1 MIKVGVLRG
10 GPSSE
15 YDVSLLSGEHI
26 LATLREKPLS
36 DTYEALDIFIDKSGA
51 WHMKGFEIEPKSL
64 MHKVDVIINSLHG
77 SFGEDGKVQQ
87 LLDNLQIPYTGSGA
101 FASALGMHKG
111 LSKDQFYR
119 MGVKTPRHILIH
131 AYDKKLDGEIE
142 DYAHRKA
149 REAWEFLPPPWIVK
163 PVSGGSSMGIHVCKN
178 FESLENAFLIGANM
192 DVDVMVEEMIEGK
205 EASVSVIE
213 KFRNQDLYTPP
224 PIEIR
229 LPSGKSCF
237 DYESKYS
244 DKHTIIC
251 PGKFTRAEILELER
265 IAKLIHKE
273 MNLRHYSRTDFIVSP
288 KKGIYALE
296 VNTLPGLTRHSL
308 LPKSIDDIG
317 SSMPEFLN
325 HIIELA
331 LNK

>member
-26 LATLREKPLS
+26 LATLRSQPLS
-36 DTYEALDIFIDKSGA
+36 DIYEAHDIFIDKDGV
-51 WHMKGFEIEPKSL
+51 WHTRGFATTAEKVAQN
-64 MHKVDVIINSLHG
+64 VDVIINALHG

-87 LLDNLQIPYTGSGA
+87 ILDGLHIPYTGSGP

-111 LSKDQFYR
+111 LSKEQFHR
-119 MGVKTPRHILIH
+119 MGIKTPRHILIH
-131 AYDKKLDGEIE
+131 KYDENLDGGMKE
-142 DYAHRKA
+142 YAHRKA

-163 PVSGGSSMGIHVCKN
+163 PVLGGSSMGIHVCKS
-178 FESLENAFLIGANM
+178 FTELENTFLLGANM
-192 DVDVMVEEMIEGK
+192 YVDVIVEEMIDGK

-213 KFRNQDLYTPP
+213 NFRNQDLYTPP

-229 LPSGKSCF
+229 LPDGKSCF

-244 DKHTIIC
+244 DEHTIIC
-251 PGKFTRAEILELER
+251 PGKFTRAEILELEKF
-265 IAKLIHKE
+265 AKIIHKD
-273 MNLRHYSRTDFIVSP
+273 MNLKHYSRSDFMVSP
-288 KKGIYALE
+288 KRGVYVLE

-308 LPKSIDDIG
+308 LPKSIEDIG
-317 SSMPEFLN
+317 SSMSEFVN
-325 HIIELA
+325 HIVNLA
-331 LNK
+331 LHK